1 MVNSAK
7 EQGEI
12 IVRSRLKHLI
22 ADLETKRGRRIQQ
35 KDIAEATGLRD
46 ATISRWMSPEPF
58 TKIDVKVAGELCKFL
73 ECELGDLLYIDHS
86 AQAS

>member
-1 MVNSAK
+1 MVNS
-7 EQGEI
+7 EQSGGV
-12 IVRSRLKHLI
+12 IVRSRLKTLI
-22 ADLETKRGRRIQQ
+22 AEREGQIGYRIQQ

-58 TKIDVKVAGELCKFL
+58 NRIDVDVAGKLCNFL
-73 ECELGDLLYIDHS
+73 NCEIGDLLYIDRS